1 MINIQSGIPG
11 FDQLTVSE
19 LAEGGIPEKSTTL
32 IYGPPKTGKSIFC
45 NQFIYS
51 GLSNQE
57 PCLYVTTDKGINQVQ
72 RDMMDFQWL
81 IKNYIQNQTIYF
93 IDGISHLSGGKFE
106 TKNNMVSSSVSNPAD
121 LMVKVGIGTRN
132 VYKTSNHFRSIL
144 DSLNTLFAFNPDQ
157 MVIRI
162 LKAYLRRITEAGGTG
177 LIAYTEGITDPKTEM
192 ELKSLFNNTI
202 RLDGQY
208 IHIKSDYTD
217 FNEVQTFESDY
228 TITDNGIV
236 VNQNNF
242 KNINWWLS
250 YKDNQNKNIW
260 ITKFIQLNRTLFFDK
275 NP

>member
-1 MINIQSGIPG
+1 MINTIQSGIPG

-19 LAEGGIPEKSTTL
+19 FAEGGIPEKSTTL

-45 NQFIYS
+45 NQFTYN

-57 PCLYVTTDKGINQVQ
+57 PCLYITTDQGFKQVK

-81 IKNYIQNQTIYF
+81 IQKYIENQTIYF

-106 TKNNMVSSSVSNPAD
+106 NTNNIVSSSVSNPAD

-132 VYKTSNHFRSIL
+132 VYKTSNHYRSIL
-144 DSLNTLFAFNPDQ
+144 DSLNTLFEFNPDQ

-177 LIAYTEGITDPKTEM
+177 LIAYTEGITDPQTEK
-192 ELKSLFNNTI
+192 ELKSLFDNTI

-208 IHIKSDYTD
+208 MHVQSYSDD
-217 FNEVQTFESDY
+217 FDEVQYFESAY
-228 TITDNGIV
+228 AITDTGIV
-236 VNQNNF
+236 VNDNNF
-242 KNINWWLS
+242 ININ
-250 YKDNQNKNIW
+250 
-260 ITKFIQLNRTLFFDK
+260 
-275 NP
+275 

>member
-11 FDQLTVSE
+11 FDQLTASE
-19 LAEGGIPEKSTTL
+19 NVEGGIPEKSTTL

-45 NQFIYS
+45 NQFTYS

-57 PCLYVTTDKGINQVQ
+57 PCLYISTDKGIKQVQ
-72 RDMMDFQWL
+72 RDMIDFKWL
-81 IKNYIQNQTIYF
+81 IQNYIQNQDIYF
-93 IDGISHLSGGKFE
+93 IDGISHLTGVKFE
-106 TKNNMVSSSVSNPAD
+106 NKNNIVNSSISNPAD

-132 VYKTSNHFRSIL
+132 VYRTSHNFRSIL

-177 LIAYTEGITDPKTEM
+177 LIAYTEGITDPKTEN

-208 IHIKSDYTD
+208 IQIKSDYTD
-217 FNEVQTFESDY
+217 FDEIQYFESAY
-228 TITDNGIV
+228 TITDNGIII
-236 VNQNNF
+236 NAKNF
-242 KNINWWLS
+242 ENIN
-250 YKDNQNKNIW
+250 
-260 ITKFIQLNRTLFFDK
+260 
-275 NP
+275 

>member
-1 MINIQSGIPG
+1 MNNIQSGIPG

-45 NQFIYS
+45 NQFTYS

-57 PCLYVTTDKGINQVQ
+57 PCLYVSTDKGVKQVQ

-81 IKNYIQNQTIYF
+81 TQNYIQNQSIYF
-93 IDGISHLSGGKFE
+93 IDGISYLSGGKFE
-106 TKNNMVSSSVSNPAD
+106 NKNNLVSSSVSNPAD

-177 LIAYTEGITDPKTEM
+177 LIAYTEGITDPKTEK

-202 RLDGQY
+202 RLDGQN
-208 IHIKSDYTD
+208 IHIKSDYED
-217 FNEVQTFESDY
+217 FNEVKTLESAY
-228 TITDNGIV
+228 TISDKGIV
-236 VNQNNF
+236 VN
-242 KNINWWLS
+242 
-250 YKDNQNKNIW
+250 
-260 ITKFIQLNRTLFFDK
+260 
-275 NP
+275 

>member
-19 LAEGGIPEKSTTL
+19 LTEGGIPEKSTTL

-45 NQFIYS
+45 NQFTYN

-57 PCLYVTTDKGINQVQ
+57 PCLYVSTDQGYKQVQ
-72 RDMMDFQWL
+72 RDMTDFQWL
-81 IKNYIQNQTIYF
+81 IQNYIQNQTIYF

-106 TKNNMVSSSVSNPAD
+106 NKNNIVSSSVSNPAD

-157 MVIRI
+157 MVIKI

-177 LIAYTEGITDPKTEM
+177 LIAYTEGITDPKTEN

-202 RLDGQY
+202 RLDGQH
-208 IHIKSDYTD
+208 IHIKSDYQD
-217 FNEVQTFESDY
+217 FDEVQYFESAY

-236 VNQNNF
+236 VNENSL
-242 KNINWWLS
+242 KNIN
-250 YKDNQNKNIW
+250 
-260 ITKFIQLNRTLFFDK
+260 
-275 NP
+275 